1 MKTGCCGVRGTDL
14 SPRTERALPLT
25 PREHDVLERLATG
38 ARTREIAHQLEISEP
53 TVKRHLTNMYRKL
66 GVTNRV
72 EAVAWHFG
80 RGR

>member
-1 MKTGCCGVRGTDL
+1 M
-14 SPRTERALPLT
+14 PLT
-25 PREHDVLERLATG
+25 PRERDVLECLATG
-38 ARTREIAHQLEISEP
+38 ARTREIARELEISEP

-72 EAVAWHFG
+72 GAVAWHLE